1 MMLTHEKSW
10 DSRQILET
18 WQVCTQ
24 FTHKTFDFDVESQG
38 RKGFDLSTYVC
49 VFASFSVFQDDILL
63 FKVKK
68 WMSL

>member
-1 MMLTHEKSW
+1 MMLTHEKLG

-24 FTHKTFDFDVESQG
+24 FSHKTFDFDVESQG

-49 VFASFSVFQDDILL
+49 VFDSFSVFQDDILL
-63 FKVKK
+63 FKVNNG
-68 WMSL
+68 MSL